1 MNKWKILGIV
11 ASSTVG
17 AIALS
22 LIILTIISHKV
33 YRRSLMATL
42 VVFFFRLTV
51 HHKRDS
57 QVIEDVKYLPLKNDV
72 SYKVPARARTAKQ
85 KSQVFKGMTVIS
97 VNMQPT
103 FDRVVVYLHGGG
115 YVRQPRLYHWHYLNK
130 LGAKVG
136 NLVVPIYPKAPNH
149 NPDEVFQLMT
159 EFYQELLNRYSTVI
173 LMGDSS
179 GGGLALSLCQQW
191 GEMGL
196 KQPSKTILFSPWVDL
211 TLSNPEI
218 EEYQRIDPL
227 ISAASE
233 RIWAKVWAHD
243 ASLTDWRISPLYG
256 PMDKLGDVV
265 LYSGNREILY
275 PDLCKLQET
284 MSKAGVNVK
293 YIVGE
298 GMNHVY
304 QVYPIP
310 EARKTLA
317 EVQKEIENV
326 EVKVNNNVNLAID
339 KVTV

>member
-1 MNKWKILGIV
+1 MNKWKIISIV

-22 LIILTIISHKV
+22 IIVLTIISHKV

-51 HHKRDS
+51 HHKSDS
-57 QVIEDVKYLPLKNDV
+57 RVIADVKYLPLKNDIP
-72 SYKVPARARTAKQ
+72 YKVPARARTRKQ
-85 KSQVFKGMTVIS
+85 SRQEFKGMTVIC
-97 VNMQPT
+97 VNMQPSS
-103 FDRVVVYLHGGG
+103 DRVVVYLHGGG
-115 YVRQPRLYHWHYLNK
+115 YVRQPRLYHWKYLNK

-149 NPDEVFQLMT
+149 HPEEIFELMT
-159 EFYQELLNRYSTVI
+159 DFYQEIIKKYSTII

-196 KQPSKTILFSPWVDL
+196 KQPAKMILFSPWADL
-211 TLSNPEI
+211 SLSNPEI
-218 EEYQRIDPL
+218 EQYQKIDPL

-233 RIWAKVWAHD
+233 RIWAKVWSQD
-243 ASLTDWRISPLYG
+243 VSLTDWRISPLYG
-256 PMDKLGDVV
+256 PMDKLGEIV

-275 PDLCKLQET
+275 PDLCKLYEV
-284 MSKAGVNVK
+284 MEKAGVNVK
-293 YIVGE
+293 FIVGD
-298 GMNHVY
+298 GMNHVF

-310 EARKTLA
+310 EARKALA
-317 EVQKEIENV
+317 EVQKEIE
-326 EVKVNNNVNLAID
+326 KVG
-339 KVTV
+339 